1 MTDKPE
7 VKPVSI
13 VETIR
18 KIVRQ
23 ARQKKLYK

>member
-1 MTDKPE
+1 MDKE
-7 VKPVSI
+7 IKPPQSI

-23 ARQKKLYK
+23 ARDKKKTK